1 MMEAALEIRSAPPA
15 ETAELLRLTGA
26 GKQYGPVTV
35 LRDVNLSIHGG
46 EIHAIIGENGAG
58 KSTLMRLISGHIQ
71 PSFGTINYLGEDMAF
86 HGPADA
92 ERRGIVLVHQEI
104 LLAEDLT
111 VVENLFLGRE
121 VTRHG
126 VIDDRTMEQ
135 IAIRQLAALGC
146 TARPW
151 QLVRELSIAQRQMV
165 QIARGLLEEHRIVI
179 FDEPTAVLTA
189 SEVDLL
195 LDKIRALR
203 DRGVAVLYI
212 SHRLDEVEALA
223 DRITVLRDGNM
234 IGTYDAGS
242 VTQQD
247 MARLMVGREL
257 SMLYPHKRGTSAAD
271 PLFEVEHLSV
281 PGFVH
286 EASFVARPG
295 EVLGFGG
302 MIGAGRTEI
311 FEGILGLRPAKAA
324 AIRVNG
330 KPVQIRS
337 VADGFE
343 AGIGYLTEDRKGKG
357 LLLRERLAPNLV
369 LSALS
374 WLYRK
379 IYTDERIENAELNGA
394 IRRYDIRVRSKKL
407 EAGQLSGGNQQK
419 LLLAKTMLQDPSIV
433 IIDEPTRGIDI
444 GNKSQIYS
452 FIDELVRQGKACIVI
467 SSELQEL
474 VGLCDRV
481 LVMKDGRI
489 TAELRNGDVTENAV
503 VLAATVGSGAVG
515 SREENARDRHH
526 L

>member
-1 MMEAALEIRSAPPA
+1 
-15 ETAELLRLTGA
+15 
-26 GKQYGPVTV
+26 
-35 LRDVNLSIHGG
+35 
-46 EIHAIIGENGAG
+46 
-58 KSTLMRLISGHIQ
+58 
-71 PSFGTINYLGEDMAF
+71 
-86 HGPADA
+86 
-92 ERRGIVLVHQEI
+92 
-104 LLAEDLT
+104 
-111 VVENLFLGRE
+111 
-121 VTRHG
+121 
-126 VIDDRTMEQ
+126 
-135 IAIRQLAALGC
+135 
-146 TARPW
+146 
-151 QLVRELSIAQRQMV
+151 
-165 QIARGLLEEHRIVI
+165 
-179 FDEPTAVLTA
+179 
-189 SEVDLL
+189 
-195 LDKIRALR
+195 
-203 DRGVAVLYI
+203 
-212 SHRLDEVEALA
+212 
-223 DRITVLRDGNM
+223 VLRDGNM
-234 IGTYDAGS
+234 IGTYDAGTL
-242 VTQQD
+242 TQQD

-257 SMLYPHKRGTSAAD
+257 SMLYPHKRGTSDAE
-271 PLFEVEHLSV
+271 PVFEVEHLTV

-286 EASFVARPG
+286 DVSFVARPG

-330 KPVQIRS
+330 KPVHIRS

-379 IYTDERIENAELNGA
+379 IYIDERIENEQLDTA
-394 IRRYDIRVRSKKL
+394 IRRYDIRVRSRKL

-489 TAELRNGDVTENAV
+489 TAELRDEEVTEDAV
-503 VLAATVGSGAVG
+503 VLAATVGSDAVA